1 MLAGMWYSPAVLSG
15 NQFVSRPRPQCNFW
29 IHPWNGKIRAE
40 VSCPPKHMPSPTPM
54 CLCPLTTG
62 MIRPVSSPQF
72 DKCCF
77 SGILTYVMGCL
88 SAEPGKAWN
97 SIFNIPGL
105 EKIEFWTRGL
115 QKLASFF
122 CVIKNQKKNPHDL
135 GIFHFSNC
143 KC

>member
-1 MLAGMWYSPAVLSG
+1 MYIANCFKINLRASEIPKSSGEDPHYFHVSPP
-15 NQFVSRPRPQCNFW
+15 NCNFW

-40 VSCPPKHMPSPTPM
+40 VSCPPKNMPSPTPM

-122 CVIKNQKKNPHDL
+122 CVIKNQKKIL
-135 GIFHFSNC
+135 TI
-143 KC
+143 